1 MAKELSLIADVQ
13 TDEWWDDVT
22 LPMLEGARRRLR
34 GLVAFI
40 EKHRRKIV
48 YTDFEDEIGEEVDV
62 AFVDLVATEDFERF
76 RRKAR
81 QFLVEHKGEWA
92 VAKLHHDR
100 PITVDDLVE
109 LQRIL
114 VDSGVGSA
122 EECERAQREAG
133 SFGLFVRRLV
143 GLDRAAAKEAFADF
157 LDGERFTAS
166 QIEFVNLV
174 IDELTSNGII
184 EPRRLYESPFTDVS
198 PQGPDAL
205 FDPTQMGQLLGVV
218 ADVRR
223 RADAA

>member
-1 MAKELSLIADVQ
+1 MVGRRHPAD
-13 TDEWWDDVT
+13 
-22 LPMLEGARRRLR
+22 ARVGPSPPPRAHRL
-34 GLVAFI
+34 
-40 EKHRRKIV
+40 HREDKRKVV
-48 YTDFEDEIGEEVDV
+48 YTDFEDEIGEGVDV
-62 AFVDLVATEDFERF
+62 EFADLVAVEDFERF

-81 QFLVEHKGEWA
+81 QFLVEHKAETA
-92 VAKLHHDR
+92 IAKLHQNW
-100 PITVDDLVE
+100 PITANDLAE

-114 VDSGVGSA
+114 VDSGVGTA
-122 EECERAQREAG
+122 GECERARKEAG

-143 GLDRAAAKEAFADF
+143 GLDRAAAKEAFAQF
-157 LDGERFTAS
+157 LDEQRFTAN

-174 IDELTSNGII
+174 IDELTDNGVV

-205 FDPTQMGQLLGVV
+205 FNATQMGQLLGVV